1 VRRVTIET
9 RDCPFD
15 DFGEQYASGLSKMS
29 KIGLFN
35 LNEKK
40 NEKFNFIRHHIV
52 FIFSYISGR
61 EITSR
66 SILLE
71 KHVR

>member
-1 VRRVTIET
+1 MRRVTIET

-35 LNEKK
+35 LNEK
-40 NEKFNFIRHHIV
+40 FNFIRHRIA

-66 SILLE
+66 SFLFE